1 MDKYEKVKKIGEGSF
16 GKAIL
21 VKSKDDGHQY
31 VIKEIGISGVSFC
44 AYITQ
49 ASHVVFSLRFI
60 SLPSSLLWQMSS
72 KERQESRKEVAVLAS
87 MSHPNIVQ
95 YKESFEGTNAIQK
108 GHLFMWRKY
117 YQMCT
122 VW

>member
-31 VIKEIGISGVSFC
+31 VIKEIGISG
-44 AYITQ
+44 
-49 ASHVVFSLRFI
+49 
-60 SLPSSLLWQMSS
+60 MSS

-95 YKESFEGTNAIQK
+95 YKESFEDPRLVCVDLPSAQA
-108 GHLFMWRKY
+108 
-117 YQMCT
+117 CT
-122 VW
+122 RSKNSPQRHKITGIVS